1 MPKRPIVLVHG
12 YSDQGPSFRRWS
24 DVLTARGFDATTIHL
39 GSYVSL
45 SNEIS
50 VKDIAEGFD
59 RALRESPLRDGQP
72 FDAIVHSTGMLVV
85 REWLAGTIG
94 TIDRPE
100 LARDRQARLKHLI
113 GLAPATFGSP
123 MAHKGRSWLGAMFKG
138 GKEPGPDFMEA
149 GDIVLA
155 ALELGSSYTWDLA
168 HRDFLTDPPIYGR
181 GATTPYPFIFVG
193 LEDYGWLKRAVTEP
207 GSDGTVRWSGVG
219 FNSRK
224 IRIDLTVEP
233 TRRQRVTIEPWKN
246 VPVPQVFVPGLNHGT
261 ILRDPSAALVE
272 MVVDALDVSSGV
284 EYERWIRRHRP
295 ASDAA
300 LRDAGAKRWQQFIVH
315 ATDERGDGISDYFV
329 ELGTIVNRRFR
340 RLEAFDADVHAYRD
354 DESYRNFHVNL
365 DKMRGQKL
373 EGLAVRVIAS
383 SGTELVGYHGFNSKP
398 DLVGAPREADK
409 WDAILQFDARI
420 GSEEVRFLYP
430 YTTTL
435 VEIRLNREP
444 MPLAGVNRVF
454 WFLREA

>member
-12 YSDQGPSFRRWS
+12 YSDRGPSFTRWS
-24 DVLTARGFDATTIHL
+24 EVLAARGFDATTIHL

-72 FDAIVHSTGMLVV
+72 FDAIVHSTGMLVI
-85 REWLAGTIG
+85 REWLAGTVG

-100 LARDRQARLKHLI
+100 LALERQRRLKHLI

-138 GKEPGPDFMEA
+138 GKQPGPDFMEA

-168 HRDFLTDPPIYGR
+168 HRDFFSDPPIYGR
-181 GATTPYPFIFVG
+181 SAATPYPFIFVG
-193 LEDYGWLKRAVTEP
+193 LEDYGWLKRAVTEA
-207 GSDGTVRWSGVG
+207 GTDGTVRWAGVG

-224 IRIDLTVEP
+224 IKIDLTVEP
-233 TRRQRVTIEPWKN
+233 TRRQRVTIEPWTN
-246 VPVPQVFVPGLNHGT
+246 ALVPQVFVPGLNHGT
-261 ILRDPSAALVE
+261 ILREPSEALID
-272 MVVDALDVSSGV
+272 MVVGALEVSSGV
-284 EYERWIRRHRP
+284 EYDQWARTHRP

-300 LRDAGAKRWQQFIVH
+300 LRDAGAKRWQQFIIH

-329 ELGTIVNRRFR
+329 EVGTIVNRRFR
-340 RLEAFDADVHAYRD
+340 RLEAFDADVHAYRED
-354 DESYRNFHVNL
+354 PSYRNFHVNL
-365 DKMRGQKL
+365 GKVQPDKL

-383 SGTELVGYHGFNSKP
+383 SGTELVGYYGFNSKP
-398 DLVGAPREADK
+398 DLVVAPRDENK
-409 WDAILQFDARI
+409 WDAILQFDARL
-420 GSEEVRFLYP
+420 GTREVQFLHP

-444 MPLAGVNRVF
+444 MPLVGVNRVF
-454 WFLREA
+454 WFLREP